1 MGIIEKRGSWFSFGS
16 EQLAQGRDAVKALL
30 AEKPELA
37 DAIYQK
43 IKDALAAQRAAN
55 RSDDTPADGADQA
68 AVPADQVN
76 A

>member
-1 MGIIEKRGSWFSFGS
+1 MRGSWFSFGS

-30 AEKPELA
+30 TEKPELA

-43 IKDALAAQRAAN
+43 IKEKLAAQKAGVAAE
-55 RSDDTPADGADQA
+55 DAAEAAADNA
-68 AVPADQVN
+68 PADQVN